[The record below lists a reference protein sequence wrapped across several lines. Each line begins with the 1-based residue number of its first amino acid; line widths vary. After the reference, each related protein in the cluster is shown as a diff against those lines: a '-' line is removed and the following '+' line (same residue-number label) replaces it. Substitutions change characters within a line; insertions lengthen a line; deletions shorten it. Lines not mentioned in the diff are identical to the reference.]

1 LALKLSKKETLTPR
15 LATLSFLH
23 DKLNDAIDQAIV
35 IYFKAPHS
43 FTAEDVVEF
52 QCHGGSVVAGLVLE
66 TLLHHGAR
74 LANPGEFS
82 KRAFL
87 NGRID
92 LSEAEA
98 IAALIETKSVDAA
111 KMLTR
116 QLKGEL
122 RDFVGHVRELLI
134 EILAFVEVNIDY
146 AEEDLPLDMIEKI
159 KDKLD
164 VLAKELFKTYESSKR
179 RQGLINGFKIAIVG
193 KPNVGKSSLLNNL
206 LSYDRAII
214 SDIAGTTRDT
224 IEEELRIGSH
234 LVRIVDTAGIRQAN
248 DVIEK
253 IGIERSIAAI
263 EESEI
268 VIAMFDNSKPCDHE
282 DEEMLS
288 LLQKYTSSKQ
298 ILTVLNKIDLP
309 DLYESYCGSIL
320 ATAAL
325 GASAFYINPE
335 FQLKAVFAP
344 MLIAAVGILLS
355 VIGIFMVRTKE
366 GAGMKELLRSL
377 GVGVNFSSLLI
388 ALATFGIMYTL
399 QLENWVG
406 ISFSVVTGL
415 LAGIIIGVLGV
426 LDDITIS
433 QSAIVFQLK
442 EANEKLKFNELYK
455 RAMNVGQ
462 DHISSMVNTLV
473 LVYTGAVLPLLLL
486 FIDNPHPFTEIINYE
501 IVADEIVRTLVGSIG
516 LIMAVPITTVIATLV
531 ATSKER

>member
-1 LALKLSKKETLTPR
+1 MDTIAAIATSAGIGSIAIVRVSGPDALALALKLSKKETLTPR

-288 LLQKYTSSKQ
+288 LLQKYASSKQ

-309 DLYESYCGSIL
+309 KHFDTQHLDQD
-320 ATAAL
+320 
-325 GASAFYINPE
+325 F
-335 FQLKAVFAP
+335 
-344 MLIAAVGILLS
+344 
-355 VIGIFMVRTKE
+355 
-366 GAGMKELLRSL
+366 
-377 GVGVNFSSLLI
+377 I
-388 ALATFGIMYTL
+388 ALSCQTHSRELTDKLEIILDQTAVEDTL
-399 QLENWVG
+399 MLTSMRQIDAVKQAYENVQSSYQL
-406 ISFSVVTGL
+406 
-415 LAGIIIGVLGV
+415 LGEGE
-426 LDDITIS
+426 LELFAFHIN
-433 QSAIVFQLK
+433 
-442 EANEKLKFNELYK
+442 EA
-455 RAMNVGQ
+455 
-462 DHISSMVNTLV
+462 ISSISSIT
-473 LVYTGAVLPLLLL
+473 TA
-486 FIDNPHPFTEIINYE
+486 FER
-501 IVADEIVRTLVGSIG
+501 DEILEKMFSNFCLG
-516 LIMAVPITTVIATLV
+516 
-531 ATSKER
+531 K

>member
-1 LALKLSKKETLTPR
+1 MRVSGPDALALALKLSKKETLTPR

-116 QLKGEL
+116 QLRGEL
-122 RDFVGHVRELLI
+122 RDFVLRVRELLI
-134 EILAFVEVNIDY
+134 EVLAFVEVNIDY

-159 KDKLD
+159 RVKLD
-164 VLAKELFKTYESSKR
+164 TLAKELLNTYESSKR
-179 RQGLINGFKIAIVG
+179 RQGLMNGFKIAIVG

-234 LVRIVDTAGIRQAN
+234 LVKIVDTAGIRQAH

-268 VIAMFDNSKPCDHE
+268 VIAMFDNSRECDRE
-282 DEEMLS
+282 DIEMLE
-288 LLQKYTSSKQ
+288 LLQTYKDSKQ
-298 ILTVLNKIDLP
+298 IITVLNKMDLP
-309 DLYESYCGSIL
+309 NQFDTSRIDRDYIPLACQHNSDEITQKLQMILDQTAVEDSIMLTSVRQIDAVKQAYENVQNSYKL
-320 ATAAL
+320 L
-325 GASAFYINPE
+325 GEGELELFAFHIN
-335 FQLKAVFAP
+335 
-344 MLIAAVGILLS
+344 
-355 VIGIFMVRTKE
+355 
-366 GAGMKELLRSL
+366 
-377 GVGVNFSSLLI
+377 
-388 ALATFGIMYTL
+388 
-399 QLENWVG
+399 
-406 ISFSVVTGL
+406 
-415 LAGIIIGVLGV
+415 
-426 LDDITIS
+426 
-433 QSAIVFQLK
+433 
-442 EANEKLKFNELYK
+442 EA
-455 RAMNVGQ
+455 
-462 DHISSMVNTLV
+462 ISSISSIT
-473 LVYTGAVLPLLLL
+473 TA
-486 FIDNPHPFTEIINYE
+486 FER
-501 IVADEIVRTLVGSIG
+501 DEILEKMFSNFCLG
-516 LIMAVPITTVIATLV
+516 
-531 ATSKER
+531 K